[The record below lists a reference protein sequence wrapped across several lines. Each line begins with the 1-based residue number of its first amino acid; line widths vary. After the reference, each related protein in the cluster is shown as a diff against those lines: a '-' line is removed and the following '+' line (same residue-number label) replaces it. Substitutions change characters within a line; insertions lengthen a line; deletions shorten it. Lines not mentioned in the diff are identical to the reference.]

1 MDPRTPKHHR
11 LTDSWRA
18 GCRETGTSGSA
29 ERHGETTRRKPGTA
43 PRADSND
50 VADWDFTLDDTTG
63 ELTVTTPTGRTHTTQ
78 RDTILKPTVENSD
91 KSTKYDQPR
100 DDTAEPPS

>member
-50 VADWDFTLDDTTG
+50 VDGWNFHYNGTTN
-63 ELTVTTPTGRTHTTQ
+63 ELTVTTPTGRLHTTQ
-78 RDTILKPTVENSD
+78 PETIVKPTVEKSGR
-91 KSTKYDQPR
+91 STK
-100 DDTAEPPS
+100 DDPHDGTQEPPF

>member
-50 VADWDFTLDDTTG
+50 VAGWGFELDDAAG

-91 KSTKYDQPR
+91 ESTKDERR
-100 DDTAEPPS
+100 DSDIEEPPF

>member
-1 MDPRTPKHHR
+1 MDPHTPKHHR

-18 GCRETGTSGSA
+18 GCWETSTSGSA

-50 VADWDFTLDDTTG
+50 LPGWSYTVDNETG
-63 ELTVTTPTGRTHTTQ
+63 EITITTPTNDEYT
-78 RDTILKPTVENSD
+78 
-91 KSTKYDQPR
+91 STPEPLHEPR
-100 DDTAEPPS
+100 DNPLPDDDPPF